1 MDDLLDVTSTTET
14 LGKDAAH
21 DKEAGKMT
29 WVNMLGLSKARDLG
43 GEHTEQALRSI
54 KNIGGDNQFL
64 LELAEYMLRK
74 KTDIY
79 AFIK

>member
-1 MDDLLDVTSTTET
+1 
-14 LGKDAAH
+14 
-21 DKEAGKMT
+21 
-29 WVNMLGLSKARDLG
+29 MLGLSKARDLA

-64 LELAEYMLRK
+64 LELTEYMLRR